1 MFDAPGM
8 KERYATLVAWNG
20 LWVNYWTETLP
31 RRKEDGVVVI
41 EGVSEKD
48 THEERDR
55 VNDVALLETG
65 MAGPS
70 ADAEQDTGT
79 DVLSGLQEMPP
90 TLDQRTQSEIKM
102 ETKAA
107 EKAEKARLKEQKA
120 ANKALKKQRE
130 AELKARKKGI
140 VPPRHFIVL
149 PTGLGRALGG
159 SDKWETVVIG
169 GVQDEVAAH
178 CGLFIRG
185 QNLDYDGLVE
195 RVGKKVLTWCETI
208 R

>member
-1 MFDAPGM
+1 MFDAPGL
-8 KERYATLVAWNG
+8 KKRYATLVAWNG

-31 RRKEDGVVVI
+31 RRKGDGAAVI
-41 EGVSEKD
+41 EGVTEKD

-55 VNDVALLETG
+55 VNDVALLEMG
-65 MAGPS
+65 MAAPS
-70 ADAEQDTGT
+70 AEQDTGA
-79 DVLSGLQEMPP
+79 DASSDLQEIPP
-90 TLDQRTQSEIKM
+90 ALDQRTESEIKM

-107 EKAEKARLKEQKA
+107 EKAEKTRLKEQKTA
-120 ANKALKKQRE
+120 DKALKKQRE
-130 AELKARKKGI
+130 AELKARNKGI